1 MAIALT
7 HHATSGHDPDQSAY
21 SSASITPTANRL
33 IVAYFESARAGVD
46 PTVVTA
52 AGNGLS
58 WSEITNHFWNT
69 DDVGA
74 NRSKGYIFAADTGA
88 SPSAGAVTFTH
99 GGAVNH
105 TYGLWSIYE
114 LSGTDLASS
123 GGSSTVA
130 QCFVQVVKTTAN
142 TAGTS
147 ASPTLAAA
155 GNGANRPFM
164 FVTHFAN
171 EVTNPAASW
180 TEIAE
185 FITTTP
191 VRALESQWRSDAFD
205 TAATATWTSNVRHGG
220 ISFEIK
226 ANAGAPPPPTR
237 KLVVNVSPRR
247 W

>member
-7 HHATSGHDPDQSAY
+7 HHATSGLSTDQSVY
-21 SSASITPTANRL
+21 TSASITPTANVL
-33 IVAYFESARAGVD
+33 IVAYFESSRAGVD
-46 PTVVTA
+46 PTTVTTT
-52 AGNGLS
+52 GNGLS
-58 WSEITNHFWNT
+58 WSTIDTHFWNT
-69 DDVGA
+69 DDVSA
-74 NRSKGYIFAADTGA
+74 NRSKGYIFAADTGS
-88 SPSAGAVTFTH
+88 SPSAGVVTFTH
-99 GGAVNH
+99 AAGTNH
-105 TYGLWSIYE
+105 TYGIWSIYE
-114 LSGTDLASS
+114 LSGTDLTSS

-130 QCFVQVVKTTAN
+130 QCFVQVVKTTPN

-155 GNGANRPFM
+155 GDAANRPFM

-185 FITTTP
+185 MIVTTP

-226 ANAGAPPPPTR
+226 AVGGAAAAGMIDPIGMR
-237 KLVVNVSPRR
+237 GFFGG
-247 W
+247 